1 MKILLSLLEKM
12 IDLQKYSTETIV
24 DMLTNIGFEVNSIYK
39 IKDFDFY
46 KQLVVGEVLSCKQ
59 HPNADRLKI
68 TKINIGE
75 NHHLTIVCGA
85 PNAREGIK
93 VVVAKD
99 NTTLRTFNGDQIT
112 IKRTKIRGEASEGML
127 CAEDE
132 IGLSS
137 NHEKII
143 EVDHIYPP
151 GTTLDK
157 IFTAKDDYV
166 FDIELT
172 PNRWYAA
179 SYIGLARD
187 ITAKIS
193 YIENKNISIAN
204 IINTCEIDQLPR
216 VKNFTVNISDDNL
229 CRRYCGMLCGN
240 VSIKPSKE
248 SFQEKIKALGIKPIN
263 NIVDITNFVMFMT
276 GQPIHAYDFNKIT
289 GGVSVHISTG
299 DLITTLNNEEYST
312 QNDIV
317 VCDKDKNLCLAGI
330 IGCQS
335 SAVSPTTTSVF
346 FESALFNSINIY
358 RTSKRLNIQTEAS
371 RRFGHGIDSNNTYA
385 ALQYVYDLLKENET
399 DISFLGIIDINKA
412 SSQQRQIYSSLTN
425 IGRIIGEDIHHD
437 TIKNIF
443 DALEIKIVFI
453 DADKIIATIPSY
465 RNYIHCE
472 ADLAEEILRIYGYEN
487 LKSKDYSSFVC
498 RMNDD
503 TYETKNNLEQQISV
517 VLTAKGFHEI
527 KTNSLMASGYGEEGD
542 VRLLNPASNNA
553 EILRQSMILSELNII
568 SDNISHGNKNLKL
581 FEIGKTYMQT
591 KDGLQEEQH
600 LSLLFSGLL
609 NDCWYQEAKTVGGIY
624 VKNIISDLLAMFKL
638 TDISYCKKTLE
649 NILVKYDNKVIA
661 TIGKVHD
668 NLLLQYNITQDVFYG
683 DIDLDLLFDAVQNK
697 KCVEYKTINNLQ
709 VVKRDLS
716 LILEKHVKFSDI
728 EKVIYGLH
736 EKNIIDFKL
745 FSVFVNNEDKKT
757 YSLSFYLQ
765 NSQKNLDSSAIQR
778 IMDRLMQAFIS
789 QVGAEIKQ

>member
-1 MKILLSLLEKM
+1 MKILLSLLEQM
-12 IDLQKYSTETIV
+12 IDLKKYSKETIV
-24 DMLTNIGFEVNSIYK
+24 DMLTNIGFEVNSFEK

-46 KQLVVGEVLSCKQ
+46 KALVVGEVLSCKQ

-68 TKINIGE
+68 TQINIGDD
-75 NHHLTIVCGA
+75 HPLFIVCGA
-85 PNAREGIK
+85 PNVREGIK

-99 NTTLRTFNGDQIT
+99 NTTLRPFNGEQIT
-112 IKRTKIRGEASEGML
+112 IKRTKIRGELSEGML

-132 IGLSS
+132 IGLSA

-143 EVDHIYPP
+143 EVDHIYTP

-172 PNRWYAA
+172 PNRSYAA
-179 SYIGLARD
+179 SHIGLAKD
-187 ITAKIS
+187 IAAKIS
-193 YIENKNISIAN
+193 YIENKKISILDT
-204 IINTCEIDQLPR
+204 NTCEIDQLPR
-216 VKNFTVNISDDNL
+216 IKNFTVNISDANL

-240 VSIKPSKE
+240 VSVKPSKE
-248 SFQEKIKALGIKPIN
+248 SFQEKIKSLGIKPIN

-289 GGVSVHISTG
+289 GDVSVKLSTG
-299 DLITTLNNEEYST
+299 DFITTLNNEKYIT

-317 VCDKDKNLCLAGI
+317 VGDKDKNLCLAGV

-335 SAVSPTTTSVF
+335 SVVSPSTKSVF
-346 FESALFNSINIY
+346 FESAAFNSINIY
-358 RTSKRLNIQTEAS
+358 CTAKRLSIQTEAS
-371 RRFGHGIDSNNTYA
+371 RRFGHDIDSDNTWR
-385 ALQYVYDLLKENET
+385 ALQYVYDLLKENEM
-399 DISFLGIIDINKA
+399 DMSFLGTIDINN
-412 SSQQRQIYSSLTN
+412 SSLHLRQIYSSMAN
-425 IGRIIGEDIHHD
+425 IGRIIGDDIPPD
-437 TIKNIF
+437 TINNIF
-443 DALEIKIVFI
+443 AALEIKIVFI
-453 DADKIIATIPSY
+453 DADKFIATIPSY
-465 RNYIHCE
+465 RNYIQCE
-472 ADLAEEILRIYGYEN
+472 ADLAEEVLRIYGYEN
-487 LKSKDYSSFVC
+487 LKSKDYFSFLC
-498 RMNDD
+498 KANDN
-503 TYETKNNLEQQISV
+503 TYEAKNQFGQHISV
-517 VLTAKGFHEI
+517 VLAAKGFYEI
-527 KTNSLMASGYGEEGD
+527 KTNSLMASVYGEECD
-542 VRLLNPASNNA
+542 IRLLNAASNNA
-553 EILRQSMILSELNII
+553 EILRQSMILSELNVI

-581 FEIGKTYMQT
+581 FEIGKIYKTT
-591 KDGLQEEQH
+591 TTRIQEEQH
-600 LSLLFSGLL
+600 LSLLFSGAL
-609 NDCWYQEAKTVGGIY
+609 NDCWYQEARTVGGMY
-624 VKNIISDLLAMFKL
+624 VKNVISDIFSMFNL
-638 TDISYCKKTLE
+638 TDISYCKKILE

-765 NSQKNLDSSAIQR
+765 NSQKNLDSSVIQR
-778 IMDRLMQAFIS
+778 IMDRLMQAFIT